1 MGALTGLGGYAAY
14 RQFGK
19 GLSDATAAAVGR
31 VVKTPEY
38 LNIVSKPIDQA
49 TQAQM
54 NRFERLWP
62 RVLKMEQDRYQMI
75 KEDLER

>member
-1 MGALTGLGGYAAY
+1 VFGGGGCPSSNCGCETGCGCG
-14 RQFGK
+14 
-19 GLSDATAAAVGR
+19 ATAAAVGR

-62 RVLKMEQDRYQMI
+62 RVLKMEQDRYRMI
-75 KEDLER
+75 KEDLEK

>member
-1 MGALTGLGGYAAY
+1 MQAGLCGYAAY
-14 RQFGK
+14 RLFGK
-19 GLSDATAAAVGR
+19 GINNATAAAVGR

-62 RVLKMEQDRYQMI
+62 RVIKMEQDRYRMI
-75 KEDLER
+75 EDDLEK